1 MPCLPGK
8 LRSWDDRIERIVAG
22 NTRCQIKPV
31 SAAGSEFLMKKGKKR
46 LPVESYPCVI
56 AIHFLE
62 YSFKAIRRVWKG

>member
-22 NTRCQIKPV
+22 KTRCQIKPV

-46 LPVESYPCVI
+46 LPVESCPCVI
-56 AIHFLE
+56 ANTLFRIQFQ
-62 YSFKAIRRVWKG
+62 SNS